1 MSSGVFGKIVSL
13 VLVVVFP
20 AAMLFGETGGAMV
33 YAKGAVSINGVNVSN
48 TSSIFSGD
56 RVDTADASAVTINQT
71 GSSIAV
77 NPNSSVR
84 YEKNDVDVYR
94 GTARVSTSN
103 GMAAR
108 VDQLNI
114 SPKDKTAKFEIARL
128 DNKVLVTS
136 HEGQLLLSGAG
147 KSATVEPGTS
157 ATVDLDPPAPQ
168 GGSSAGGGS
177 GLPVWA
183 IIAIAVAIPAVAF
196 GIVAATTSGGG
207 AAPVSPVNP

>member
-13 VLVVVFP
+13 VLVVRFP

-147 KSATVEPGTS
+147 KV
-157 ATVDLDPPAPQ
+157 
-168 GGSSAGGGS
+168 SSRSSLGH
-177 GLPVWA
+177 LPRSILIRQHRKAARVLEA
-183 IIAIAVAIPAVAF
+183 EADYRF
-196 GIVAATTSGGG
+196 GRSSRL
-207 AAPVSPVNP
+207 P